1 MFLRKLRKHFW
12 RNFPVHLSFCFQDM
26 RNLRF
31 AHKQENHSRR
41 IVYDK
46 LMVMNTFTTECRLL
60 FLIAYAYRLFFLWLR
75 MEVILFISSICMYML
90 QYFLCFVQLTLKTSL
105 GYWYKEW
112 IKAKVKCTL
121 YICTLKL
128 PTKYKTFII
137 TLLHYVTLAIVTKIF
152 FKE

>member
-1 MFLRKLRKHFW
+1 
-12 RNFPVHLSFCFQDM
+12 
-26 RNLRF
+26 
-31 AHKQENHSRR
+31 
-41 IVYDK
+41 
-46 LMVMNTFTTECRLL
+46 
-60 FLIAYAYRLFFLWLR
+60 
-75 MEVILFISSICMYML
+75 ML

-137 TLLHYVTLAIVTKIF
+137 NFLHYVTLETVNKIF
-152 FKE
+152 FKEYITVRAIFIAKKEAYKFLHQGKWETRIKTLFGVASSML